1 MRDCEYR
8 EGEKES
14 ERDVAMEFHYL
25 VEFEERV
32 NRERCSAADYI

>member
-1 MRDCEYR
+1 MRDSEHR

-14 ERDVAMEFHYL
+14 ERDAMEFHYL